1 MSTSAN
7 LRSAAYN
14 DRRTTAT
21 SGAKPRVPS
30 SRAAGKEK
38 ATSSGEVLPDD
49 SASNAPQRSNA
60 PHRVNRYSRNT
71 TERQTARI
79 RSQVTTRESLQVR
92 TKSPVKSY
100 AVDGNDE
107 DTERP
112 RSRDFDRRS
121 SPAAAAT
128 IAPQPRKEKASRP
141 PWKPQASLIPHTSA
155 PLAARISFPPLASLL
170 PEQLQPPPLKQ
181 LSSSAQEAA
190 ILNDLLYVLM
200 GFEGQYIR
208 YIDSYNPSVEK
219 DRLAGP
225 SFRILPGLD
234 PSLRDLTNSVLKMA
248 TYYTSIE
255 AFVEVQ
261 SREEF
266 GAINHALCASIRKL
280 LKDYLILIAQLENQ
294 LITNESFSLHVLHLH
309 TMPTNHMMFQIYTLA
324 QEILKKNA
332 LLEEDLDDSVDG
344 LDDVDNILEQLREGG
359 ELAPG
364 GMTKTV
370 CKGGNVLRL
379 LTDRLSYMSGD
390 PAARTLLQT
399 LLRDASRPYMTMLNE
414 WLHHGGIKDPH
425 AEFLIKEQ
433 KSIKREKLEED
444 FTDEYWEKR
453 YTIRDADVPP
463 QLEAVKDKVLLA
475 GKYLNVVRE
484 CGGVDIST
492 EVHDVPKT
500 FDDPRF
506 LDNINGAYAHAN
518 SSLLSLLLTTHALP
532 ARLQSMKHYFF
543 LDHSD
548 FFTYFLDLSA
558 SELKKP
564 FRHVNVGKLQSLLD
578 LVLRQPG
585 SIAAQDPFK
594 EDVKVQMND
603 VGLTKF
609 LMGVVN
615 VRGIDQDDQNDPSS
629 TAVAEKYRTPATATA
644 NHASSS
650 TAEEDNTMTG
660 FEALEFKFSVPFPL
674 SLVIS
679 SKTVL
684 RYQILFRYLL
694 SMRHLEGLLV
704 NSWEDHNKVL
714 SWTHRSKDPRLEMWK
729 RRAWTLRSR
738 MLVFVQQF
746 TYYCTAEVIEPNW
759 QRLMARVNGSH
770 VDSTTT
776 TDTQSGSGAAP
787 PPSSTKVNRTV
798 DELMEDHVDFLD
810 TCLKEC
816 MLMNSRLLRVCR
828 TRHPPFRER
837 SLLMFHALKIITP
850 QIHSKLTSV
859 CTLFATY
866 TPRLTRDLF
875 PADASLVNT
884 PAANKYLSLH
894 HHHHHHSSHHNHTS
908 SSSQPTTSVTTTQTS
923 RPLPSNLTTYDPA
936 KLTTME
942 DLMGKYEH
950 NFNHHLRILLD
961 ALDYYA
967 ATETVALGRL
977 CAQLSTAGE
986 EGGRERIGVDIGA
999 G

>member
-7 LRSAAYN
+7 PRSAAPS
-14 DRRTTAT
+14 DRRGTAT
-21 SGAKPRVPS
+21 SGAKPRVSS
-30 SRAAGKEK
+30 SRAAGKERPS
-38 ATSSGEVLPDD
+38 SSGELLPDD
-49 SASNAPQRSNA
+49 SASNAPQTSHTT
-60 PHRVNRYSRNT
+60 HRVNGHSRNT

-79 RSQVTTRESLQVR
+79 HSKVTTRESLQVR

-100 AVDGNDE
+100 AVHGNDI
-107 DTERP
+107 DTRQP
-112 RSRDFDRRS
+112 KSRDFDWGS
-121 SPAAAAT
+121 SAVAAPTAS
-128 IAPQPRKEKASRP
+128 PRPSKEKAPRP
-141 PWKPQASLIPHTSA
+141 PWKPQASLIPHTTA
-155 PLAARISFPPLASLL
+155 PLAARISFPPSASLL
-170 PEQLQPPPLKQ
+170 PESLQPPPLKQ
-181 LSSSAQEAA
+181 LPSSTQETA
-190 ILNDLLYVLM
+190 ILDDLLYVLM
-200 GFEGQYIR
+200 GYEGQYIR
-208 YIDSYNPSVEK
+208 YTDSYNPSVEK

-248 TYYTSIE
+248 TYYISIE

-280 LKDYLILIAQLENQ
+280 LKDYLVLVTQLENQ

-309 TMPTNHMMFQIYTLA
+309 TMPTSHMMFQVYTLA

-332 LLEEDLDDSVDG
+332 LLEGDLDDSVDG
-344 LDDVDNILEQLREGG
+344 LDDVEGILEQLREGG

-364 GMTKTV
+364 GMSKTV

-379 LTDRLSYMSGD
+379 LTDRLSYMSGN
-390 PAARTLLQT
+390 PAARTLLQS

-484 CGGVDIST
+484 CGGVDIGT
-492 EVHDVPKT
+492 EVHDVPES

-506 LDNINGAYAHAN
+506 VDNINGAYAHAN

-532 ARLQSMKHYFF
+532 ARLQSLKHYFF

-564 FRHVNVGKLQSLLD
+564 FRQVNVSKLQSLLD

-585 SIAAQDPFK
+585 SIAAQDPLK

-615 VRGIDQDDQNDPSS
+615 VRGIDQDDPNDPSGNP
-629 TAVAEKYRTPATATA
+629 AADKHRTPV
-644 NHASSS
+644 ASSS

-674 SLVIS
+674 SLVVS

-738 MLVFVQQF
+738 MLAFVQQF

-759 QRLMARVNGSH
+759 QRLMARVNGSQA
-770 VDSTTT
+770 DTSTTN
-776 TDTQSGSGAAP
+776 GEAGAPAP
-787 PPSSTKVNRTV
+787 STKVNRTV

-816 MLMNSRLLRVCR
+816 MLMNSRLLR
-828 TRHPPFRER
+828 
-837 SLLMFHALKIITP
+837 
-850 QIHSKLTSV
+850 IHSKLTSV

-894 HHHHHHSSHHNHTS
+894 HSHHHHHPHSSAPAAASNPPSSTS
-908 SSSQPTTSVTTTQTS
+908 QSTTSQIP

-936 KLTTME
+936 KLATME

-961 ALDYYA
+961 A
-967 ATETVALGRL
+967 
-977 CAQLSTAGE
+977 
-986 EGGRERIGVDIGA
+986 
-999 G
+999 

>member
-1 MSTSAN
+1 M
-7 LRSAAYN
+7 L
-14 DRRTTAT
+14 D
-21 SGAKPRVPS
+21 
-30 SRAAGKEK
+30 
-38 ATSSGEVLPDD
+38 
-49 SASNAPQRSNA
+49 
-60 PHRVNRYSRNT
+60 
-71 TERQTARI
+71 
-79 RSQVTTRESLQVR
+79 
-92 TKSPVKSY
+92 
-100 AVDGNDE
+100 
-107 DTERP
+107 
-112 RSRDFDRRS
+112 
-121 SPAAAAT
+121 
-128 IAPQPRKEKASRP
+128 
-141 PWKPQASLIPHTSA
+141 
-155 PLAARISFPPLASLL
+155 
-170 PEQLQPPPLKQ
+170 
-181 LSSSAQEAA
+181 
-190 ILNDLLYVLM
+190 DLLYVLM

-208 YIDSYNPSVEK
+208 YEESYNPSVEK
-219 DRLAGP
+219 DRLDGP
-225 SFRILPGLD
+225 SFSILPGLD

-248 TYYTSIE
+248 TYYSAIE

-261 SREEF
+261 SREEY

-294 LITNESFSLHVLHLH
+294 LITDDFFSLHVLHLH
-309 TMPTNHMMFQIYTLA
+309 TFPTNHMMFQVYTLA
-324 QEILKKNA
+324 QEIVKKSA
-332 LLEEDLDDSVDG
+332 PREDDPDESVDDFNV
-344 LDDVDNILEQLREGG
+344 DDIIMQLKQDG
-359 ELAPG
+359 ELVPG
-364 GMTKTV
+364 GMSKTI

-379 LTDRLSYMSGD
+379 LTDRLSYMCGD

-425 AEFLIKEQ
+425 AEFLIREQ
-433 KSIKREKLEED
+433 KSIRREKLEED
-444 FTDEYWEKR
+444 YTDEYWEKR
-453 YTIRDADVPP
+453 YTIREGDVPP

-492 EVHDVPKT
+492 EVDDVPRS

-506 LDNINGAYAHAN
+506 LENINNAYSHAN

-564 FRHVNVGKLQSLLD
+564 ARNVNVSKLQSLLD

-615 VRGIDQDDQNDPSS
+615 VRGIDQDES
-629 TAVAEKYRTPATATA
+629 TENAAERYRTPAT
-644 NHASSS
+644 HASS
-650 TAEEDNTMTG
+650 TEEDNNNNMTG

-694 SMRHLEGLLV
+694 SMRHLENLLL

-714 SWTHRSKDPRLEMWK
+714 SWTHRSKGDRRLEMFK

-759 QRLMARVNGSH
+759 QRLMAKVNGH
-770 VDSTTT
+770 DQ
-776 TDTQSGSGAAP
+776 DHDRGPGSP
-787 PPSSTKVNRTV
+787 PKVGRTV

-816 MLMNSRLLRVCR
+816 MLMNAKLLKVSSSSPLFVHVNHTFFFFFSWPFPFPCCRLTNR
-828 TRHPPFRER
+828 
-837 SLLMFHALKIITP
+837 
-850 QIHSKLTSV
+850 QQYHSKLTSV
-859 CTLFATY
+859 CTLFATQNH
-866 TPRLTRDLF
+866 RQTRDLF
-875 PADASLVNT
+875 PPADSTLVNP
-884 PAANKYLSLH
+884 PAAKLH
-894 HHHHHHSSHHNHTS
+894 HHQHPPTSTTTTNTTATKAPS
-908 SSSQPTTSVTTTQTS
+908 SSSSSSSSTNQPTHDPTK
-923 RPLPSNLTTYDPA
+923 LPA
-936 KLTTME
+936 ME
-942 DLMGKYEH
+942 DWLAKYENH
-950 NFNHHLRILLD
+950 FNHHLSMLLRG
-961 ALDYYA
+961 LDYYA

-977 CAQLSTAGE
+977 CAQLSAAGE
-986 EGGRERIGVDIGA
+986 TGGRERIAGA
-999 G
+999 GVRE